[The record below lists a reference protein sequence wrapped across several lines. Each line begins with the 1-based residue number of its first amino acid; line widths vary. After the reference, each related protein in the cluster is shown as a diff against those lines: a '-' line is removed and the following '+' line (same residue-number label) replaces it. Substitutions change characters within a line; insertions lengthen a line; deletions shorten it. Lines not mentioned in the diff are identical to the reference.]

1 MVIKKFQAKTEA
13 EAIVLAKKELGD
25 DITVIHSRNVKPKG
39 FFSFFKKMQVEITV
53 AKDEE
58 DVKRDTDNIKE
69 GVAAIDAARAA
80 AEERAAARESA
91 SEKKV
96 REKPAAPQEG
106 RNIDLKADSKADS
119 LAVEARLDNIQS
131 LLEQKLSMQEKERK
145 AEPQKIK
152 EEKDDAKTKELMDFT
167 KLLYNTL
174 IDNEVDEKF
183 ANELIGEVEQNFGSN
198 VNVEHILSHIYQK
211 VILKFGK
218 PETIEQADKG
228 AKAVFFIGPTGV
240 GKTTTLAKLASRF
253 KLTDNKRIAL
263 FTTDTYRISA
273 TDQLK
278 TYANIMGVP
287 FHVIYTPEELLEEY
301 ERYKEYDY
309 ILIDTAG
316 HSPHNTEQK
325 EDMEKF
331 IHVLDGV
338 AQTENYLVLSAT
350 TKYKDLLKICDVYRE
365 MTGYRL
371 IFTKLDET
379 ECHGNL
385 LNVRMHTMAP
395 MSYVTNGQNVPDD
408 IEVFNP
414 QNAVKRLLGG

>member
-39 FFSFFKKMQVEITV
+39 FFSFFKKMLVEITV

-58 DVKRDTDNIKE
+58 NVKSEKDNIKE

-80 AEERAAARESA
+80 AEEKAATVKS
-91 SEKKV
+91 
-96 REKPAAPQEG
+96 AAPKPE
-106 RNIDLKADSKADS
+106 KAKNEVNASADAEKR
-119 LAVEARLDNIQS
+119 AVEARLDNIQN
-131 LLEQKLSMQEKERK
+131 LLEQKLSVQEKEKK
-145 AEPQKIK
+145 AEP
-152 EEKDDAKTKELMDFT
+152 EKNVKQEADDLKTKELMDFT

-218 PETIEQADKG
+218 PETIEPAERN

-287 FHVIYTPEELLEEY
+287 FHVIYTPEELVEEY
-301 ERYKEYDY
+301 ERYKDYDY

-331 IHVLDGV
+331 IHVLEGV

>member
-1 MVIKKFQAKTEA
+1 MVIKKFQGKTEA

-58 DVKRDTDNIKE
+58 DTKREKDSIKE

-80 AEERAAARESA
+80 AEERAAAA
-91 SEKKV
+91 
-96 REKPAAPQEG
+96 KPAAEKKPAAAPEPG
-106 RNIDLKADSKADS
+106 TIDLKADNKADS

-131 LLEQKLSMQEKERK
+131 LLEQKLSMQDKERK
-145 AEPQKIK
+145 AEPQKIR
-152 EEKDDAKTKELMDFT
+152 EEQDDAKTKELMDFT

-183 ANELIGEVEQNFGSN
+183 ANELISEVEQNFGSN

-218 PETIEQADKG
+218 PETIEPAEKG

-316 HSPHNTEQK
+316 HSPHNSEQK

-331 IHVLDGV
+331 IHVLEGV

>member
-39 FFSFFKKMQVEITV
+39 FFSFFKKMLVEITV

-58 DVKRDTDNIKE
+58 NVKSEKENIKE

-80 AEERAAARESA
+80 AEEKAAAA
-91 SEKKV
+91 
-96 REKPAAPQEG
+96 KPAAPKQDKIKNEVNASAEAEK
-106 RNIDLKADSKADS
+106 R
-119 LAVEARLDNIQS
+119 AVEARLDNIQS
-131 LLEQKLSMQEKERK
+131 LLEQKLSVQEKEK
-145 AEPQKIK
+145 KTEP
-152 EEKDDAKTKELMDFT
+152 EKNVKQEADDLKTKELMDFT

-218 PETIEQADKG
+218 PETIEPADRN

-287 FHVIYTPEELLEEY
+287 FHVIYTPEELVEEY
-301 ERYKEYDY
+301 ERYKDYDY

-331 IHVLDGV
+331 IHVLEGV

-395 MSYVTNGQNVPDD
+395 MSYVTNGQYVPDD

>member
-1 MVIKKFQAKTEA
+1 MVIKKFQGKTEA

-39 FFSFFKKMQVEITV
+39 FFAFFKKMLVEITV

-58 DVKRDTDNIKE
+58 DEKREKDSIKE

-80 AEERAAARESA
+80 AEEKAAAKKNVP
-91 SEKKV
+91 EKKPA
-96 REKPAAPQEG
+96 EKAATAEG
-106 RNIDLKADSKADS
+106 RSIDLKADAKADS

-131 LLEQKLSMQEKERK
+131 LLEQKLSVQEREKK
-145 AEPQKIK
+145 AEA
-152 EEKDDAKTKELMDFT
+152 EKSVKPEQDDAKTKELMDFT

-174 IDNEVDEKF
+174 IDNEVEEKF

-211 VILKFGK
+211 IILKYGK
-218 PETIEQADKG
+218 PETIEPAERN

-263 FTTDTYRISA
+263 FTTDTYRITA

-301 ERYKEYDY
+301 ERYKDYDF

-331 IHVLDGV
+331 IRVLEGV